1 MKEKFVKTALAAS
14 ILSTL
19 FGDIGTAQATST
31 CFTGGALAVTAGTV
45 PVTYDVY
52 GVNCGA
58 GNTTLTGSVS
68 LKTGTQVQLQIGH
81 ENTTQSTLV
90 SDTVTSAA
98 NCGTPSATTTAVSG
112 GTGFYTVVVNKTT
125 TAATTYDIR
134 LTCNAGAPALVTQI
148 NR

>member
-1 MKEKFVKTALAAS
+1 MKENLVKTALAAS
-14 ILSTL
+14 MLL
-19 FGDIGTAQATST
+19 MMGAAQASSS
-31 CFTGGALAVTAGTV
+31 CVTGGSLAATAGTV

-68 LKTGTQVQLQIGH
+68 LRSGTQVQLQIGH
-81 ENTTQSTLV
+81 ENKSQSTLV
-90 SDTVTSAA
+90 ADTVTSAT

-112 GTGFYTVVVNKTT
+112 GTGFYTVVVNKTST
-125 TAATTYDIR
+125 TATTYDMT
-134 LTCNAGAPALVTQI
+134 LTCNVGAPSVTTQI

>member
-1 MKEKFVKTALAAS
+1 MKENVAKTALAAS
-14 ILSTL
+14 ILAALLGNT
-19 FGDIGTAQATST
+19 GIAQASST
-31 CFTGGALAVTAGTV
+31 CFTGGSLAATAGTT
-45 PVTYDVY
+45 PVAYDVY

-98 NCGTPSATTTAVSG
+98 NCGTPSAATTAVSG

-125 TAATTYDIR
+125 TAATTYDMT